1 MSPIADAR
9 RFANDGRGLNRIT
22 LKGENMSKHGTDFY
36 DQIQT
41 TEPQA
46 RDEDETNEADADE
59 RWEEFRE
66 LHCLDQNGSS
76 K

>member
-1 MSPIADAR
+1 
-9 RFANDGRGLNRIT
+9 
-22 LKGENMSKHGTDFY
+22 MSKHGTDFY

-41 TEPQA
+41 TEPQP
-46 RDEDETNEADADE
+46 RDEDQLDEADADE

-66 LHCLDQNGSS
+66 LHCLDQSDSS